1 MYALIPVCNMRGCCP
16 GRLLEQSCA
25 QVVVSCTLTRAAL
38 PTQQNSVAAPAL
50 LPYMRATPKR
60 IVLIIQTSS
69 SPKPPLFMQAHT
81 LQAVTSGGQQLT
93 PFIERLDASAV
104 VEGWHNNVLE
114 HIGGVKQE
122 NVSGGGLLLA
132 TYILQGVSGLL
143 PIQMLRSA
151 EYMDSLSQAEL
162 EHLLETQPGLA
173 QTLSKSISSDQNGNV
188 ALKVVEI
195 AFSWL
200 AYEMQE
206 ADGCGRFV
214 AYLAMAVLTLLEMP
228 GLQPPNYE
236 LLTTGLLPVLRAAK
250 RMAAGRAIYDC
261 TACVTDR
268 KPIEVVLMVIRR
280 LAEVH
285 QPAASLVCASGN
297 AFCMH

>member
-1 MYALIPVCNMRGCCP
+1 MSVQGD
-16 GRLLEQSCA
+16 GS
-25 QVVVSCTLTRAAL
+25 SAAS
-38 PTQQNSVAAPAL
+38 TGS
-50 LPYMRATPKR
+50 
-60 IVLIIQTSS
+60 
-69 SPKPPLFMQAHT
+69 
-81 LQAVTSGGQQLT
+81 QQLT
-93 PFIERLDASAV
+93 PFIERLDAAAV

-114 HIGGVKQE
+114 HIGSVKQE

-143 PIQMLRSA
+143 PLQLMRSA
-151 EYMDSLSQAEL
+151 EYMESLSRADVEN
-162 EHLLETQPGLA
+162 LLESQPGLA
-173 QTLSKSISSDQNGNV
+173 QTLSKSISSDSHGDV
-188 ALKVVEI
+188 ALKVVEV

-236 LLTTGLLPVLRAAK
+236 LLTTGLPPVLRAAK

-285 QPAASLVCASGN
+285 QPAASLVCASGTDLPDLHQLM
-297 AFCMH
+297 FCLRSYLHAIHGLIACLLTFAGLISLCLKLQHSPFQFRPTESQQHQCGYVS

>member
-1 MYALIPVCNMRGCCP
+1 MTGWPPAPRSIRFVVVVGRVILFKTLCVPGPVGWIRAHQMQAY
-16 GRLLEQSCA
+16 LHA
-25 QVVVSCTLTRAAL
+25 QVE
-38 PTQQNSVAAPAL
+38 
-50 LPYMRATPKR
+50 AT
-60 IVLIIQTSS
+60 
-69 SPKPPLFMQAHT
+69 
-81 LQAVTSGGQQLT
+81 QAVFTTSQQLT
-93 PFIERLDASAV
+93 PFIERLDAAAV

-114 HIGGVKQE
+114 HIGGVKQA

-143 PIQMLRSA
+143 PLQLMRSA
-151 EYMDSLSQAEL
+151 EYMESLSQSDIES
-162 EHLLETQPGLA
+162 LLESQPGLA
-173 QTLSKSISSDQNGNV
+173 QTLSKSICSESHGDA
-188 ALKVVEI
+188 ALKVVEV

-236 LLTTGLLPVLRAAK
+236 LLTTGLPPVLRAAK

-285 QPAASLVCASGN
+285 QPAASLVCASGTTLM
-297 AFCMH
+297 FW

>member
-1 MYALIPVCNMRGCCP
+1 MVCKARGSE
-16 GRLLEQSCA
+16 GLLHAQGDA
-25 QVVVSCTLTRAAL
+25 TQVVFT
-38 PTQQNSVAAPAL
+38 
-50 LPYMRATPKR
+50 
-60 IVLIIQTSS
+60 TS
-69 SPKPPLFMQAHT
+69 
-81 LQAVTSGGQQLT
+81 QQLT
-93 PFIERLDASAV
+93 PFIERLDAAAV

-114 HIGGVKQE
+114 HIGGVKQA

-143 PIQMLRSA
+143 PPQLMRSA
-151 EYMDSLSQAEL
+151 EYMESLSQSDL
-162 EHLLETQPGLA
+162 ENLSESQPGLA
-173 QTLSKSISSDQNGNV
+173 QTLSRSISSDNHGDA

-236 LLTTGLLPVLRAAK
+236 LLTTGLPPVLRAAK

-285 QPAASLVCASGN
+285 QPAAGLVCASGTQPLHV
-297 AFCMH
+297 AFHTHIGWLLAACCAACASMHMGNSLMHRCSGCTQS

>member
-1 MYALIPVCNMRGCCP
+1 MSVQGD
-16 GRLLEQSCA
+16 GS
-25 QVVVSCTLTRAAL
+25 SAAS
-38 PTQQNSVAAPAL
+38 TGS
-50 LPYMRATPKR
+50 
-60 IVLIIQTSS
+60 
-69 SPKPPLFMQAHT
+69 
-81 LQAVTSGGQQLT
+81 QQLT
-93 PFIERLDASAV
+93 PFIERLDAAAV

-114 HIGGVKQE
+114 HIGSVKQE

-143 PIQMLRSA
+143 PLQLMRSA
-151 EYMDSLSQAEL
+151 EYMESLSRADVEN
-162 EHLLETQPGLA
+162 LLESQPGLA
-173 QTLSKSISSDQNGNV
+173 QTLSKSISSDSHGDV
-188 ALKVVEI
+188 ALKVVEV

-236 LLTTGLLPVLRAAK
+236 LLTTGLPPVLRAAK

-285 QPAASLVCASGN
+285 QPAASLVCASGTDPLF
-297 AFCMH
+297 AIPDLHQLVSCLHPSLHAIHGLVACLLSSALWSDQPLSQAAK

>member
-1 MYALIPVCNMRGCCP
+1 MQGDGSL
-16 GRLLEQSCA
+16 
-25 QVVVSCTLTRAAL
+25 AA
-38 PTQQNSVAAPAL
+38 S
-50 LPYMRATPKR
+50 
-60 IVLIIQTSS
+60 IGS
-69 SPKPPLFMQAHT
+69 
-81 LQAVTSGGQQLT
+81 QQLT
-93 PFIERLDASAV
+93 PFIERLDAAAV

-114 HIGGVKQE
+114 HIGSVKQE

-143 PIQMLRSA
+143 PLQLMRSA
-151 EYMDSLSQAEL
+151 EYMESLSRADVEN
-162 EHLLETQPGLA
+162 LLESQPGLA
-173 QTLSKSISSDQNGNV
+173 QTLSKSISSDSHGDV
-188 ALKVVEI
+188 ALKVVEV

-236 LLTTGLLPVLRAAK
+236 LLTTGLPPVLRAAK

-285 QPAASLVCASGN
+285 QPAASLVCASGTDLPN
-297 AFCMH
+297 LYELVFCLHSYIHAIHGLVACLPTFAGLISICFKLQHSPFQSRLTKSQQHQCGLVT

>member
-1 MYALIPVCNMRGCCP
+1 MVVGRVLLFKALCVSGIWCCHL
-16 GRLLEQSCA
+16 GTIDSAHLHA
-25 QVVVSCTLTRAAL
+25 QVE
-38 PTQQNSVAAPAL
+38 
-50 LPYMRATPKR
+50 AT
-60 IVLIIQTSS
+60 
-69 SPKPPLFMQAHT
+69 
-81 LQAVTSGGQQLT
+81 QAVFTTSQQLT
-93 PFIERLDASAV
+93 PFIERLDAAAV

-114 HIGGVKQE
+114 HIGGVKQA

-143 PIQMLRSA
+143 PLQLMRSA
-151 EYMDSLSQAEL
+151 EYMESLSQSDIES
-162 EHLLETQPGLA
+162 LLESQPGLA
-173 QTLSKSISSDQNGNV
+173 QTLSKSICSDSHGDAAV
-188 ALKVVEI
+188 KVVEV

-236 LLTTGLLPVLRAAK
+236 LLTTGLPPVLRAAK

-285 QPAASLVCASGN
+285 QPAASLVCASGTV
-297 AFCMH
+297 FLLFTTTSLSLISS

>member
-1 MYALIPVCNMRGCCP
+1 MAARFKYHPLSCCGASRSSALFKPQSSLADTRSYTATKKS
-16 GRLLEQSCA
+16 LLHA
-25 QVVVSCTLTRAAL
+25 QGNATRAAS
-38 PTQQNSVAAPAL
+38 TAS
-50 LPYMRATPKR
+50 
-60 IVLIIQTSS
+60 
-69 SPKPPLFMQAHT
+69 
-81 LQAVTSGGQQLT
+81 QQLT
-93 PFIERLDASAV
+93 PFIERLDAAAV

-143 PIQMLRSA
+143 PLQLMRSA
-151 EYMDSLSQAEL
+151 EYMESLSQADVEN
-162 EHLLETQPGLA
+162 LLESQPGLA
-173 QTLSKSISSDQNGNV
+173 QTLSKSIASDSHGDV
-188 ALKVVEI
+188 ALKVVEV

-236 LLTTGLLPVLRAAK
+236 LLTTGLPPVLRAAK

-285 QPAASLVCASGN
+285 QPAASLVCASGTRPHCF
-297 AFCMH
+297 AQFGLRLPFVVQPSLLAVF

>member
-1 MYALIPVCNMRGCCP
+1 MSVQGD
-16 GRLLEQSCA
+16 GS
-25 QVVVSCTLTRAAL
+25 SAAS
-38 PTQQNSVAAPAL
+38 TGS
-50 LPYMRATPKR
+50 
-60 IVLIIQTSS
+60 
-69 SPKPPLFMQAHT
+69 
-81 LQAVTSGGQQLT
+81 QQLT
-93 PFIERLDASAV
+93 PFIERLDAAAV

-114 HIGGVKQE
+114 HIGSVKQE

-143 PIQMLRSA
+143 PLQLMRSA
-151 EYMDSLSQAEL
+151 EYMESLSRADVEN
-162 EHLLETQPGLA
+162 LLESQPGLA
-173 QTLSKSISSDQNGNV
+173 QTLSKSISSDSHGDV
-188 ALKVVEI
+188 TLKVVEV

-236 LLTTGLLPVLRAAK
+236 LLATGLPPVLRAAK

-285 QPAASLVCASGN
+285 QPAASLVCASGTDPLL
-297 AFCMH
+297 AIPDLHQLVFCLHPCLHAIHGLVACLLSSALWSDQPLSQAAK

>member
-1 MYALIPVCNMRGCCP
+1 MFVQGDGSL
-16 GRLLEQSCA
+16 
-25 QVVVSCTLTRAAL
+25 AAS
-38 PTQQNSVAAPAL
+38 TGS
-50 LPYMRATPKR
+50 
-60 IVLIIQTSS
+60 
-69 SPKPPLFMQAHT
+69 
-81 LQAVTSGGQQLT
+81 QQLT
-93 PFIERLDASAV
+93 PFIERLDAAAV

-114 HIGGVKQE
+114 HIGSVKQE

-143 PIQMLRSA
+143 PLQLMRSA
-151 EYMDSLSQAEL
+151 EYMESLSRADVEN
-162 EHLLETQPGLA
+162 LLESQPGLA
-173 QTLSKSISSDQNGNV
+173 QTLSKSISSDSHGDV
-188 ALKVVEI
+188 ALKVVEV

-236 LLTTGLLPVLRAAK
+236 LLTTGLPPVLRAAK

-285 QPAASLVCASGN
+285 QPAASLVCASGTDLPDLHQLM
-297 AFCMH
+297 FCLRSYLHAIHGLIACLLTFAGLISLCLKLQHSPFQFRPTESQQHQCGYVS

>member
-1 MYALIPVCNMRGCCP
+1 MFVQGDGSL
-16 GRLLEQSCA
+16 
-25 QVVVSCTLTRAAL
+25 AAS
-38 PTQQNSVAAPAL
+38 TGS
-50 LPYMRATPKR
+50 
-60 IVLIIQTSS
+60 
-69 SPKPPLFMQAHT
+69 
-81 LQAVTSGGQQLT
+81 QQLT
-93 PFIERLDASAV
+93 PFIERLDAAAV

-114 HIGGVKQE
+114 HIGSVKQE

-143 PIQMLRSA
+143 PLQLMRSA
-151 EYMDSLSQAEL
+151 EYMESLSRADVEN
-162 EHLLETQPGLA
+162 LLESQPGLA
-173 QTLSKSISSDQNGNV
+173 QTLSKSISSDSHGDV
-188 ALKVVEI
+188 ALKVVEV

-228 GLQPPNYE
+228 ELQPPNYE
-236 LLTTGLLPVLRAAK
+236 LLTTGLPPVLRAAK

-285 QPAASLVCASGN
+285 QPAASLVCASG
-297 AFCMH
+297 ADLPDLRQYMSCSHPYLHAIHGLVACLLTFDGLISLSFRGGLAA